1 MSDFSF
7 QQAFEWLSSAIAS
20 VVFYAIPINGAALP
34 VTVLWLVLGAVVFT
48 CYLGFIN
55 IRGFRHAIRVVRGD
69 YADKTDKG
77 DITQF
82 QALSAALSG
91 TVGTGNIAG
100 VAVAIALGGPGATF
114 WMIVAGF
121 LGMTTKFVECTLA
134 VKYRQILP
142 DGTVAGGPM
151 YYIKAALE
159 KYGLPRLGKVL
170 AGFFALACVFGSAG
184 FVHVNQGFSQV
195 KLVTGFDNA
204 WVFGLVYSFLVGLVI
219 VGGIQSIAR
228 VTSKLVP
235 LMCAI
240 YLSAAFVFLAMHFDA
255 IPAAIW
261 TILQSAFAPEAAYG
275 GVIGVIIQG
284 FRRAAYSNEAGIGS
298 SPIAHAAA
306 KTKDPVSQ
314 GFVGLLE
321 PFIDTVVIC
330 TMTALVIIFY
340 NMDGVFE
347 YGLTDATGNV
357 MIKATGQSAGG
368 VDLTTLAFDAV
379 IPHFSYVLTVAIVLF
394 AFSTMLSWSYYGLQ
408 AWKYLFGKSK
418 ISDLTYKVLFLLFI
432 VVGAAATLDSVVKFS
447 DAMILAMVF
456 PNMIGLVILSP
467 KVKEEMNKYL
477 KAIKARFS

>member
-34 VTVLWLVLGAVVFT
+34 ITVLWLVLGAVVFT

-69 YADKTDKG
+69 YSDKTDKG

-134 VKYRQILP
+134 VKYRVYNA
-142 DGTVAGGPM
+142 DGSTSGGPM
-151 YYIKAALE
+151 YYIKAALD
-159 KYGLPRLGKVL
+159 KYGLPRLGSFL
-170 AGFFALACVFGSAG
+170 AAFFAIACVFGSAG

-235 LMCAI
+235 FMCAI
-240 YLSAAFVFLAMHFDA
+240 YLSAAFVFLGMNLEA
-255 IPAAIW
+255 IPDAVW
-261 TILQSAFAPEAAYG
+261 TILRSAFAPEAAYG

-298 SPIAHAAA
+298 SPIAHSAAR
-306 KTKDPVSQ
+306 TKDPVSE

-330 TMTALVIIFY
+330 TISALVIVVSGVY
-340 NMDGVFE
+340 LQPGLDGVQM
-347 YGLTDATGNV
+347 T
-357 MIKATGQSAGG
+357 SA
-368 VDLTTLAFDAV
+368 AFGSVFDWF
-379 IPHFSYVLTVAIVLF
+379 PLVLMVALCH
-394 AFSTMLSWSYYGLQ
+394 GPLQ
-408 AWKYLFGKSK
+408 APM
-418 ISDLTYKVLFLLFI
+418 T
-432 VVGAAATLDSVVKFS
+432 T
-447 DAMILAMVF
+447 
-456 PNMIGLVILSP
+456 P
-467 KVKEEMNKYL
+467 
-477 KAIKARFS
+477 

>member
-34 VTVLWLVLGAVVFT
+34 VTVLWLVLGAIVFT
-48 CYLGFIN
+48 FYLGFIN

-134 VKYRQILP
+134 VKYRVYNA
-142 DGTVAGGPM
+142 DGTTSGGPM
-151 YYIKAALE
+151 YYIKAALD
-159 KYGLPRLGKVL
+159 KYGLPRLGSFL
-170 AGFFALACVFGSAG
+170 AAFFAIACVFGSAG
-184 FVHVNQGFSQV
+184 FVHVNQGFAQV
-195 KLVTGFDNA
+195 KLVTGYDNA

-240 YLSAAFVFLAMHFDA
+240 YLSAAFVILAINVEA
-255 IPAAIW
+255 IPAAIA
-261 TILQSAFAPEAAYG
+261 TILKGAFAPEAAYG

-298 SPIAHAAA
+298 SPIAHSAAR
-306 KTKDPVSQ
+306 TKDPVSE

-330 TMTALVIIFY
+330 TISALVIVVSGVY
-340 NMDGVFE
+340 LQPGLDGVQMTSAAFSSVFDWFPLVLMVALLLFGYSTVVSWSF
-347 YGLTDATGNV
+347 YGL
-357 MIKATGQSAGG
+357 K
-368 VDLTTLAFDAV
+368 
-379 IPHFSYVLTVAIVLF
+379 
-394 AFSTMLSWSYYGLQ
+394 SWT
-408 AWKYLFGKSK
+408 YLFGH
-418 ISDLTYKVLFLLFI
+418 SDLTQRSFKVLFC
-432 VVGAAATLDSVVKFS
+432 SVVAIGAVPNMLAVFDFIDS
-447 DAMILAMVF
+447 MIFLMAVPNILALYLLL
-456 PNMIGLVILSP
+456 PE
-467 KVKEEMNKYL
+467 VKADLAAYL
-477 KAIKARFS
+477 EKFRHKG

>member
-7 QQAFEWLSSAIAS
+7 QQAFEWLSSVIAS

-34 VTVLWLVLGAVVFT
+34 ITVLWLVLGAVVFT

-55 IRGFRHAIRVVRGD
+55 IRGFRHALRVVRGD

-134 VKYRQILP
+134 VKYRVYNA
-142 DGTVAGGPM
+142 DGSTSGGPM
-151 YYIKAALE
+151 YYIKAALD
-159 KYGLPRLGKVL
+159 KYGLPRLGSFL
-170 AGFFALACVFGSAG
+170 AAFFAIACVFGSAG

-219 VGGIQSIAR
+219 VGGIQSIAK

-261 TILQSAFAPEAAYG
+261 TILHSAFAPEAAYG

-298 SPIAHAAA
+298 SPIAHSAAR
-306 KTKDPVSQ
+306 TKDPVSE

-330 TMTALVIIFY
+330 TISALVIVVSGVY
-340 NMDGVFE
+340 LQPGLDGVQMTSAAFGSVFDWFPLVLMVALLLFGYSTVVSWSF
-347 YGLTDATGNV
+347 YGL
-357 MIKATGQSAGG
+357 K
-368 VDLTTLAFDAV
+368 
-379 IPHFSYVLTVAIVLF
+379 
-394 AFSTMLSWSYYGLQ
+394 SWT
-408 AWKYLFGKSK
+408 YLFGH
-418 ISDLTYKVLFLLFI
+418 SDLTQRSFKVLFC
-432 VVGAAATLDSVVKFS
+432 SVVAIGAVPNMLAVFDFIDS
-447 DAMILAMVF
+447 MIFLMAVPNILALYLLL
-456 PNMIGLVILSP
+456 PE
-467 KVKEEMNKYL
+467 VKQDL
-477 KAIKARFS
+477 KAYLLKHKG